1 MNKNIHSNNILLNL
15 GIESLNK
22 MQVAAETSIL
32 IDSDVVLLSPT
43 GSGKTLAF
51 LLPIFHDIFIYTY
64 KISTLFTFAN
74 IPIKITLR
82 LNLWSPHAIP
92 MP

>member
-1 MNKNIHSNNILLNL
+1 MNKNLHSSNILLNL

-51 LLPIFHDIFIYTY
+51 LLPVFHSILLYSFNINIYS
-64 KISTLFTFAN
+64 I
-74 IPIKITLR
+74 
-82 LNLWSPHAIP
+82 
-92 MP
+92 